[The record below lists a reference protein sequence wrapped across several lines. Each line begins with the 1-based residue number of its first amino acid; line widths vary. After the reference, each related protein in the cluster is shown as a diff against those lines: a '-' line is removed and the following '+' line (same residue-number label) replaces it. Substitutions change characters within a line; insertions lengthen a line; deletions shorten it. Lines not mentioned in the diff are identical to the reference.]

1 MPVQTNIPKTYL
13 TLRHSLISILTNYH
27 IYSFFLFF
35 VELNDLKIGMMD
47 GSYII
52 DFEELEV
59 CQDDNLV
66 LSDVNLKVSKGEFLY
81 LIGKVGSGKTS
92 LIKVINAELETKKAR
107 KAEVVGFDLLRLKSK
122 QIPLLRRKLGVVF
135 QDFKLL
141 PDRSIYDNLQFVLKA
156 TSWKDKAKIEQR
168 IKDVLEMVNL
178 YTKAY
183 KKPHQL
189 SGGEQQRVAIARAL
203 LNNPELI
210 VADEPTG
217 NLDPETSETIMR
229 LLFDINK
236 AAGITIVMATHNHGL
251 IKKFPTRTIRCEDGI
266 ISEVA
271 TNTEIE
277 LEY

>member
-1 MPVQTNIPKTYL
+1 MMN
-13 TLRHSLISILTNYH
+13 SNH
-27 IYSFFLFF
+27 IIEFAGLDVY
-35 VELNDLKIGMMD
+35 
-47 GSYII
+47 
-52 DFEELEV
+52 
-59 CQDDNLV
+59 QDDNLI
-66 LSDVNLKVSKGEFLY
+66 LSDVNLDVNKAEFIY

-92 LIKVINAELETKKAR
+92 LIKVINAELEAKKAK
-107 KAEVVGFDLLRLKSK
+107 KAIVAEFDLLKLKVK
-122 QIPLLRRKLGVVF
+122 QIPLLRRRLGVVF

-141 PDRSIYDNLQFVLKA
+141 PDRSVHDNLQFVLKA

-168 IKDVLEMVNL
+168 IKDVLDMVDLN
-178 YTKAY
+178 TKAY

-236 AAGITIVMATHNHGL
+236 IAGITIVMATHNHGL
-251 IKKFPTRTIRCEDGI
+251 IKKFPTRTIRCENGTI
-266 ISEVA
+266 CEVA

>member
-1 MPVQTNIPKTYL
+1 MD
-13 TLRHSLISILTNYH
+13 TNY
-27 IYSFFLFF
+27 
-35 VELNDLKIGMMD
+35 
-47 GSYII
+47 II
-52 DFEELEV
+52 EFEGLEV
-59 CQDDNLV
+59 YQDDNLV
-66 LSDVNLKVSKGEFLY
+66 LSDVNLNVSKGEFLY

-92 LIKVINAELETKKAR
+92 LIKIINAELEAKKAK
-107 KAEVVGFDLLRLKSK
+107 KAVVTGFNLLTLKSK
-122 QIPLLRRKLGVVF
+122 EIPQLRRRLGVVF

-141 PDRSIYDNLQFVLKA
+141 PDRSVHDNLQFVLKA
-156 TSWKDKAKIEQR
+156 TSWKDKTKIEQR
-168 IKDVLEMVNL
+168 IKDVLEMVDL

-236 AAGITIVMATHNHGL
+236 IAGITIVMATHNHGL
-251 IKKFPTRTIRCEDGI
+251 IKKFPTRTIRCEDGLI
-266 ISEVA
+266 CEVA
-271 TNTEIE
+271 TNAEIE